1 MRLIIMVY
9 FEMAGV
15 SDLFFLSGFFDLSS
29 TMVKLRITFRA
40 VILYLLNKV

>member
-1 MRLIIMVY
+1 MWWIIMMY

-15 SDLFFLSGFFDLSS
+15 SDLFFSSGFFGLSS

-40 VILYLLNKV
+40 VILYLLNEI